1 MNPVWRTYLHDQHA
15 VIENNH
21 VLHFGDIAI
30 ELSDT
35 QNKTI
40 MTDLSHRGLIQF
52 SGDDAKNF
60 LQSQL
65 SCDILEV
72 SEEIAQYGSY
82 CTPKGRVLA
91 SFLLWQ
97 KKQDVLMQLP
107 ANLVAATIKRLSPY
121 ILRSKVQLTD
131 MSNTWIRIGI
141 AGPNASTLAT
151 ELSRSANNSDQV
163 IDVTHTKEINLLHVA
178 HNRMALI
185 TSIENAP
192 AVWKRLSQNAKPV
205 GTACWDWL
213 DIQSGIPVILP
224 ETQEAFLPQMIN
236 LDAIGGVSFKK
247 GCYPGQEI
255 VARTRYL
262 GKLKRRM
269 FLVHL
274 ATTETIKAG
283 DALYSADMADQPCG
297 NIVNIAPSPCG
308 GHDALAV
315 IQQNSADI
323 SNIHWQSLQGPI
335 LEIKS
340 LPYTLPA

>member
-1 MNPVWRTYLHDQHA
+1 MNPVWQTYLNDQHA
-15 VIENNH
+15 VIENNR

-52 SGDDAKNF
+52 SGDDAKSF

-65 SCDILEV
+65 SCDILEI
-72 SEEIAQYGSY
+72 SPEIAQHGSY
-82 CTPKGRVLA
+82 CTPKGRVLV

-97 KKQDVLMQLP
+97 KNQDVLMQLP

-131 MSNTWIRIGI
+131 VSNAWVRIGVS
-141 AGPNASTLAT
+141 GPNTLALT
-151 ELSRSANNSDQV
+151 AEFSRSANSSDQI
-163 IDVTHTKEINLLHVA
+163 IDVTHTKEISILHVA
-178 HNRMALI
+178 HNRMELI
-185 TSIENAP
+185 TTIENAP
-192 AVWKRLSQNAKPV
+192 AVWERLNQNAKPV

-224 ETQEAFLPQMIN
+224 ETQEEFLPQMIN

-255 VARTRYL
+255 VARTQYL

-274 ATTETIKAG
+274 TTTETIKAG
-283 DALYSADMADQPCG
+283 DALYSADMADQSCG
-297 NIVNIAPSPCG
+297 NIVNTAPSPCG

-315 IQQNSADI
+315 IQQSSADT